1 MGGISD
7 PAHLVGPQDATVGEF
22 EQRGRI
28 GEIVA
33 ELADGLIEHAI
44 SPVVD
49 HTKAADAD
57 RMSRNGPKNTA
68 YRVGGIEHGRVACGR
83 LPVLTT
89 AVLIG
94 SVEAEV
100 HVMDV
105 VTLAIEDPPKRP
117 FVELLTSKDGGRIVV
132 TGLRHHVDQAR
143 VPYGVHDR
151 LDFADRDRHRHSR
164 EDMFAGPQR

>member
-22 EQRGRI
+22 EQRARI

-44 SPVVD
+44 STVVD

-57 RMSRNGPKNTA
+57 GMSWNGSKSTADRM
-68 YRVGGIEHGRVACGR
+68 GGIQHGRVACGR

-89 AVLIG
+89 AVLVG
-94 SVEAEV
+94 SVETE
-100 HVMDV
+100 
-105 VTLAIEDPPKRP
+105 
-117 FVELLTSKDGGRIVV
+117 
-132 TGLRHHVDQAR
+132 
-143 VPYGVHDR
+143 
-151 LDFADRDRHRHSR
+151 
-164 EDMFAGPQR
+164 